1 MGNAHQYRWYVMG
14 DYHQLKKGTLK
25 GTAKPELDL
34 TLYKCVD

>member
-1 MGNAHQYRWYVMG
+1 MG

-25 GTAKPELDL
+25 GTAKPENYL